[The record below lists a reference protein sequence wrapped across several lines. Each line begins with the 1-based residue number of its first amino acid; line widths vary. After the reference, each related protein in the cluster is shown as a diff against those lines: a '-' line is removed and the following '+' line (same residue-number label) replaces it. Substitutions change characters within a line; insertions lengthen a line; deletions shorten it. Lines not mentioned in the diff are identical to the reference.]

1 MFDEIHG
8 VLDGIEGA
16 VGDSGS
22 GIVDSDNVL
31 LDPAP
36 EVNNVLGGIF
46 AALIKIF
53 SFFRN
58 LFKM

>member
-8 VLDGIEGA
+8 VLDGVEGA
-16 VGDSGS
+16 VGDSGI
-22 GIVDSDNVL
+22 GFVDDNVL

-36 EVNNVLGGIF
+36 EVNNTLGGIF
-46 AALIKIF
+46 AAIIRIF